1 MAMDVSMYNYD
12 EIQGHLNIDQNLQND
27 IDILKA
33 NLTMKNE
40 MEIINK
46 MTENNETMRLQY
58 AVHPADNI
66 QITLHRKKQE
76 KTDYERW
83 SYNIF
88 NNMYCGNCITMNSL
102 HYNSKFDLCQGNG
115 LTYSNKIPLFRNGKG
130 EQKDAISKYQV
141 TIIHEPYTQ
150 PVFDLSNII
159 RLPVSVE
166 TYVAVTKMDIK
177 HEQNCISRD
186 NYMTLNNS
194 SKELNSE
201 QHYLYTMEA
210 CMTNGLQNL
219 TMKYCKC
226 QIPWFH
232 SYSKLPVCKGHYYH
246 ME

>member
-1 MAMDVSMYNYD
+1 
-12 EIQGHLNIDQNLQND
+12 
-27 IDILKA
+27 
-33 NLTMKNE
+33 
-40 MEIINK
+40 

-102 HYNSKFDLCQGNG
+102 HYNSKFDLGQGN
-115 LTYSNKIPLFRNGKG
+115 G

-166 TYVAVTKMDIK
+166 TYVAVTK
-177 HEQNCISRD
+177 
-186 NYMTLNNS
+186 
-194 SKELNSE
+194 
-201 QHYLYTMEA
+201 A

>member
-1 MAMDVSMYNYD
+1 
-12 EIQGHLNIDQNLQND
+12 
-27 IDILKA
+27 
-33 NLTMKNE
+33 

-46 MTENNETMRLQY
+46 MAENNETMRLQY
-58 AVHPADNI
+58 AVYPADNI
-66 QITLHRKKQE
+66 QIT
-76 KTDYERW
+76 TDYERW

-88 NNMYCGNCITMNSL
+88 NNMCYGNCITMNSL
-102 HYNSKFDLCQGNG
+102 HYNSKFDLGQVNG
-115 LTYSNKIPLFRNGKG
+115 LTYCNKIPLFCNGKG

-141 TIIHEPYTQ
+141 MIIHQ

-166 TYVAVTKMDIK
+166 TYVAVTEMDIK

-210 CMTNGLQNL
+210 CMTNCLQ
-219 TMKYCKC
+219 
-226 QIPWFH
+226 I
-232 SYSKLPVCKGHYYH
+232 
-246 ME
+246 